1 MSAAFVPRPSVVAF
15 GGGHGLAASLTALRQ
30 LTHQLTAIVTVADDG
45 GSSGRLREEFPILPP
60 GDLRM
65 ALAAL
70 CGDDEVGRA
79 WAKVLQSR
87 FPGDGPLGG
96 HSIGNLLIAGLWQQL
111 DDPVAGLDMVAAMLH
126 VEGRVLPMA
135 AVPLVIEAD
144 VVGADP
150 TRPDEVGV
158 VVGQEAVALATGQIV
173 DVRLVPA
180 DPPAVPEA
188 LRAIRA
194 ADHLIFGP
202 GSWYSSVTPHL
213 LVPALLEAVLDSG
226 ARRTLVMNLVPTE
239 DETPGYTASRHIEVI
254 AEHAPDLRFDV
265 IVADPSFAADDP
277 HLVTYAASVGAE
289 LVVAPVR
296 MRDSSARHDPF
307 LLASV
312 YAGIMGL

>member
-1 MSAAFVPRPSVVAF
+1 MSAFRQPPAVVAF

-30 LTHQLTAIVTVADDG
+30 LTHRLTAVVTVADDG

-79 WAKVLQSR
+79 WAEVLQSR

-96 HSIGNLLIAGLWQQL
+96 HSIGNLLIAGLWQTL
-111 DDPVAGLDMVAAMLH
+111 ADPVAGLDMVASMLH

-144 VVGADP
+144 MIGADP
-150 TRPDEVGV
+150 ARPDEVTV
-158 VVGQEAVALATGQIV
+158 VVGQEAVALATGQIGV
-173 DVRLVPA
+173 VRLTPS

-188 LRAIRA
+188 LRAIHA
-194 ADHLIFGP
+194 ADYLVLGP
-202 GSWYSSVTPHL
+202 GSWYSSVIPHV
-213 LVPALLEAVLDSG
+213 LVPELLEAIGTSR
-226 ARRTLVMNLVPTE
+226 ARRILALNLVPTD
-239 DETPGYTASRHIEVI
+239 DETPAYTASRHIEVL
-254 AEHAPDLRFDV
+254 AEHAPQLRFDV
-265 IVADPSFAADDP
+265 VVADPSFSRDDP
-277 HLVTYAASVGAE
+277 HLSTFVESLGAQ

-296 MRDSSARHDPF
+296 MRDGSPRHDPY
-307 LLASV
+307 LLAAV

>member
-1 MSAAFVPRPSVVAF
+1 MSAFRQPPAVVAF
-15 GGGHGLAASLTALRQ
+15 GGGHGLAANLTALRQ
-30 LTHQLTAIVTVADDG
+30 LTHRLTAVVTVADDG

-79 WAKVLQSR
+79 WAEVLQSR

-96 HSIGNLLIAGLWQQL
+96 HAIGNLLIAGLWQQL
-111 DDPVAGLDMVAAMLH
+111 ADPVAGLDMVAAMLH

-144 VVGADP
+144 VIGGDP
-150 TRPDEVGV
+150 ARPDEVFV
-158 VVGQEAVALATGQIV
+158 VAGQEAVALATGDIG
-173 DVRLVPA
+173 DVRLIPA

-188 LRAIRA
+188 LQAIRA
-194 ADHLIFGP
+194 ADYLVLGP
-202 GSWYSSVTPHL
+202 GSWYSSVIPHV
-213 LVPALLEAVLDSG
+213 LVPELLEAIRTSR
-226 ARRTLVMNLVPTE
+226 ARRILALNLVPTE
-239 DETPGYTASRHIEVI
+239 DETPAYTASRHIEVL
-254 AEHAPDLRFDV
+254 AEHAPMLRFDV
-265 IVADPSFAADDP
+265 VVADPSFAAGDP
-277 HLVTYAASVGAE
+277 HLATYVSSLGAR

-296 MRDSSARHDPF
+296 MRDGSPRHDPH

>member
-1 MSAAFVPRPSVVAF
+1 VVAF

-30 LTHQLTAIVTVADDG
+30 LTHRLTAVVTVADDG
-45 GSSGRLREEFPILPP
+45 GSSGRLRQEFPILPP

-79 WAKVLQSR
+79 WAEVLQSR
-87 FPGDGPLGG
+87 FPGEGPLGG

-111 DDPVAGLDMVAAMLH
+111 ADPVAGLDMVASMLH

-144 VVGADP
+144 VVGAD
-150 TRPDEVGV
+150 TAKPDEVTL
-158 VVGQEAVALATGQIV
+158 VVGQEAVALAPGLITE
-173 DVRLVPA
+173 VRLVPA
-180 DPPAVPEA
+180 NPPAVEEA

-194 ADHLIFGP
+194 ADYLVLGP
-202 GSWYSSVTPHL
+202 GSWYSSVIPHL
-213 LVPALLEAVLDSG
+213 LVPELAEAIRSTP
-226 ARRTLVMNLVPTE
+226 ARRILTLNLVSTD
-239 DETPGYTASRHIEVI
+239 DETPAYTASRHIEVL
-254 AEHAPDLRFDV
+254 AEHAPELRFDMV
-265 IVADPSFAADDP
+265 VADPTFAADDP
-277 HLVTYAASVGAE
+277 HLATYVSSLGAR

-296 MRDSSARHDPF
+296 MRDGTPRHDPH

>member
-1 MSAAFVPRPSVVAF
+1 MNAFAQPPSVVAF

-30 LTHQLTAIVTVADDG
+30 LTHRLTAVVTVADDG
-45 GSSGRLREEFPILPP
+45 GSSGRLRQEFPILPP

-79 WAKVLQSR
+79 WAEVLQSR
-87 FPGDGPLGG
+87 FPGEGPLGG

-111 DDPVAGLDMVAAMLH
+111 ADPVAGLDMVASMLH

-144 VVGADP
+144 VVGAD
-150 TRPDEVGV
+150 TAKPDEVTL
-158 VVGQEAVALATGQIV
+158 VVGQEAVALAPGLITE
-173 DVRLVPA
+173 VRLVPA
-180 DPPAVPEA
+180 DPPAVEEA

-194 ADHLIFGP
+194 ADYLVLGP
-202 GSWYSSVTPHL
+202 GSWYSSVIPHL
-213 LVPALLEAVLDSG
+213 LVPELAEAIRSTP
-226 ARRTLVMNLVPTE
+226 ARRILTLNLVSTD
-239 DETPGYTASRHIEVI
+239 DETPAYTASRHIEVL
-254 AEHAPDLRFDV
+254 AEHAPELRFDV
-265 IVADPSFAADDP
+265 VVADPTFAADDP
-277 HLVTYAASVGAE
+277 HLATYVTSLGAR

-296 MRDSSARHDPF
+296 MRDGTPRHDPH

>member
-1 MSAAFVPRPSVVAF
+1 MNPFTQPPAVVAF
-15 GGGHGLAASLTALRQ
+15 GGGHGLAASLSALRQ
-30 LTHQLTAIVTVADDG
+30 VTHRLTAVVTVADDG
-45 GSSGRLREEFPILPP
+45 GSSGRLRREFPILPP

-79 WAKVLQSR
+79 WAAVLQSR
-87 FPGDGPLGG
+87 FAGDGPLGG

-111 DDPVAGLDMVAAMLH
+111 EDPVAGLDMVAAMLH

-150 TRPDEVGV
+150 AEPDETTL
-158 VVGQEAVALATGQIV
+158 VVGQEEVALASGEIV
-173 DVRLVPA
+173 NVRLVPA
-180 DPPAVPEA
+180 DPPAVQEA
-188 LRAIRA
+188 RA
-194 ADHLIFGP
+194 AIGAADYLVLGP
-202 GSWYSSVTPHL
+202 GSWYSSVIPHL
-213 LVPALLEAVLDSG
+213 LVPELLQAIRSSRAQRIL
-226 ARRTLVMNLVPTE
+226 TLNLVPTT
-239 DETPGYTASRHIEVI
+239 DETPAYTASRHIEVL
-254 AEHAPDLRFDV
+254 AEHAPGLRLDV
-265 IVADPSFAADDP
+265 VVADPSFAAGDP
-277 HLVTYAASVGAE
+277 HLAAYVASIGAR

-296 MRDSSARHDPF
+296 MRDGSPRHDPL

>member
-1 MSAAFVPRPSVVAF
+1 MSPFGRLPSVVAL
-15 GGGHGLAASLTALRQ
+15 GGGHGLSASLSALRQ
-30 LTHQLTAIVTVADDG
+30 LTPRLTAIVTVADDG
-45 GSSGRLREEFPILPP
+45 GSSGRLRAEFPILPP

-79 WAKVLQSR
+79 WAQVLQSR
-87 FPGDGPLGG
+87 FPGEGALGG

-144 VVGADP
+144 VIGADP
-150 TRPDEVGV
+150 AEPDELTV
-158 VVGQEAVALATGQIV
+158 VVGQEAVALARGDIA

-188 LRAIRA
+188 LQALDE
-194 ADHLIFGP
+194 ADYIVLGP
-202 GSWYSSVTPHL
+202 GSWYSSVIPHL
-213 LVPALLEAVLDSG
+213 LVPELVRAIQASR
-226 ARRTLVMNLVPTE
+226 ARRVLTLNLVPTE
-239 DETPGYTASRHIEVI
+239 DETPAYTASRHIEVL
-254 AEHAPDLRFDV
+254 ADHAPGLSWDV
-265 IVADPSFAADDP
+265 VIADPSFADGDP
-277 HLVTYAASVGAE
+277 HLATFVHSLGAE

-296 MRDSSARHDPF
+296 ARDGSARHDPH
-307 LLASV
+307 LLTPA
-312 YAGIMGL
+312 YAAIMGL